1 MSGLEWTPDVSIYR
15 QPWRE
20 NTGACLQA
28 PAGEGITMTDRHP
41 GEIDV
46 GTAVLGLM
54 STKRVA
60 ELLEY
65 SEKKVRRLIASG
77 ALEAIKDG
85 GCLRVLPE
93 SLIEYKQR
101 LRGDP
106 KPVCER
112 CGGVPPEGFI
122 CTGCGRAS
130 RVAS

>member
-1 MSGLEWTPDVSIYR
+1 
-15 QPWRE
+15 
-20 NTGACLQA
+20 
-28 PAGEGITMTDRHP
+28 MTERP

-54 STKRVA
+54 TIREVA
-60 ELLEY
+60 ALLKY

-77 ALEAIKDG
+77 ALEAVKDG
-85 GCLRVLPE
+85 GCLRILPE

>member
-1 MSGLEWTPDVSIYR
+1 M
-15 QPWRE
+15 
-20 NTGACLQA
+20 
-28 PAGEGITMTDRHP
+28 TMTERP

-54 STKRVA
+54 TIKEVA
-60 ELLEY
+60 ALLKY
-65 SEKKVRRLIASG
+65 SEKKVYRLTKSG

-85 GCLRVLPE
+85 GCLRILPE

-106 KPVCER
+106 KPVCEM

-122 CTGCGRAS
+122 CTRCGRAS

>member
-1 MSGLEWTPDVSIYR
+1 
-15 QPWRE
+15 
-20 NTGACLQA
+20 
-28 PAGEGITMTDRHP
+28 MTDRP

-65 SEKKVRRLIASG
+65 SEKKVYRLVKSG
-77 ALEAIKDG
+77 ALEAVKDG
-85 GCLRVLPE
+85 GSLRILPE
-93 SLIEYKQR
+93 SLIAYKQR
-101 LRGDP
+101 LRGTP
-106 KPVCER
+106 EPACEM

-122 CTGCGRAS
+122 CTKCGRAS

>member
-1 MSGLEWTPDVSIYR
+1 
-15 QPWRE
+15 
-20 NTGACLQA
+20 
-28 PAGEGITMTDRHP
+28 MTERNP